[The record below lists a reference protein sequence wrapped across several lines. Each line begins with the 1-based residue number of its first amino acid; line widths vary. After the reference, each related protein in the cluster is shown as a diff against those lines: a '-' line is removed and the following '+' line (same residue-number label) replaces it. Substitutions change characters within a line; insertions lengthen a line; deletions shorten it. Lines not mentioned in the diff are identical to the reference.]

1 MADRRFSI
9 AAGVAGISAGLVP
22 YLPTVVCPG
31 VGCTSCFACF
41 GAGGAAASA
50 LVIGFVARR
59 YGSRE
64 DRRDKGTES
73 AAGGDAPR
81 GSNL

>member
-1 MADRRFSI
+1 MANRRLSI
-9 AAGVAGISAGLVP
+9 VAGVAGISAGLVP

-50 LVIGFVARR
+50 LVMGLVARR
-59 YGSRE
+59 YGSRG
-64 DRRDKGTES
+64 DRRNDRNES
-73 AAGGDAPR
+73 AQRGDAP
-81 GSNL
+81 

>member
-1 MADRRFSI
+1 MANRRLSI
-9 AAGVAGISAGLVP
+9 VAGVAGISAGLVP

-50 LVIGFVARR
+50 LVIGLVARR
-59 YGSRE
+59 YGGQRGRNG
-64 DRRDKGTES
+64 DRTEPVP
-73 AAGGDAPR
+73 GEGPI
-81 GSNL
+81 

>member
-1 MADRRFSI
+1 MASRRLSI
-9 AAGVAGISAGLVP
+9 AAGVLGVSAGLAP

-50 LVIGFVARR
+50 LVVGLISRKFEKHSSSKDGPVTATIKG
-59 YGSRE
+59 GSSE
-64 DRRDKGTES
+64 G
-73 AAGGDAPR
+73 
-81 GSNL
+81 